1 MILQLTQGRLGARF
15 STKVSVMSND
25 QSRWG
30 LVLLLSATATAGYI
44 CRVNVSTA
52 GILIMKEFGLDQ
64 AAMGR
69 VFGSFL
75 LGYALAQVP
84 AGLLADHL
92 GTRRTLAIAA
102 WVWAAV
108 TAVQT
113 LIGLEPLPLASA
125 SVLSALLAARFV
137 LGIAEA
143 PTYPASAR
151 GVSRWVAPP
160 FQARAN
166 GLVIASIGLGSAI
179 ASPLVSISM
188 LHWGWRAAILISA
201 VPALGAAL
209 LWLRT
214 AEPREFAITDGNT
227 PTEHVPLT
235 KAGAPGLWS
244 TRFALLTASY
254 TLQGYVGYIF
264 VFWFYLYLVQE
275 RHFSMLGGAW
285 INSLSWILSIVSIPL
300 GGLISDRLA
309 AGPLSRSWGSRIVP
323 MAGMAISGLLISIGA
338 RTNSP
343 MAAACALALATAF
356 VLSVEGPFWTAMT
369 RIAGPR
375 SGTAGGIMNFGCNL
389 GGLISPVLTPLL
401 ASYIGWE
408 NALYLAGGLAVL
420 SAALWLGIRPDR
432 IQAP

>member
-1 MILQLTQGRLGARF
+1 MRD
-15 STKVSVMSND
+15 D

-30 LVLLLSATATAGYI
+30 LVLLLSGTATAGYI

-92 GTRRTLAIAA
+92 GTRRTLAIAV
-102 WVWAAV
+102 WIWAAV
-108 TAVQT
+108 TTIQT
-113 LIGLEPLPLASA
+113 LIGLGTFYLVSA
-125 SVLSALLAARFV
+125 SSALFAARFV
-137 LGIAEA
+137 LGVAEA

-166 GLVIASIGLGSAI
+166 GMVIASIGLGSAI

-201 VPALGAAL
+201 VPALCVAL
-209 LWLRT
+209 LWLRV
-214 AEPREFAITDGNT
+214 AEPRQYDGTNGNT
-227 PTEHVPLT
+227 REHAPSA
-235 KAGAPGLWS
+235 KASGAGLRS

-275 RHFSMLGGAW
+275 RHFSMLSGAW
-285 INSLSWILSIVSIPL
+285 INSMSWILSIVSIPL

-309 AGPLSRSWGSRIVP
+309 AGPLGGSWGSRIVP
-323 MAGMAISGLLISIGA
+323 MVGMAISGLLISIGA

-369 RIAGPR
+369 RIAGTR

-401 ASYIGWE
+401 ASYLGWE

-432 IQAP
+432 FQTP